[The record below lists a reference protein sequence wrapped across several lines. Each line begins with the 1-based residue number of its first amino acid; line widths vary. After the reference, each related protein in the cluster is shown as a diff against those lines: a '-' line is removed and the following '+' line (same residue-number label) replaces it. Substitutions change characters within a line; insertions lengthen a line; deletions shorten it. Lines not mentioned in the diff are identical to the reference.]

1 MKHFLNSRYFSE
13 LMHLRSGTFCS
24 FHFIDDK
31 SEFRKIR
38 KLVQVVGFEVREQG
52 PQSPGHHFLGC
63 TCTALQSSG
72 QVDHFPETHTCR
84 VEGSG

>member
-52 PQSPGHHFLGC
+52 PQSPAVTISWDAPAPLC
-63 TCTALQSSG
+63 RA
-72 QVDHFPETHTCR
+72 QVKWITSLKPIR
-84 VEGSG
+84 VV